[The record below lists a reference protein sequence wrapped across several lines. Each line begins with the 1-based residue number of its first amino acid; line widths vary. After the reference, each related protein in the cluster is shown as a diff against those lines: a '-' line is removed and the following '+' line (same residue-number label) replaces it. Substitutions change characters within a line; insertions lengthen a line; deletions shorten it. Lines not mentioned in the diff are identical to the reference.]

1 MTLANCPMRISLP
14 DPLKSKVSL
23 SFTIKKVYETLN
35 QLILLFILQFSL
47 HSLFQ
52 LFFPQNTLQHMA
64 KANILTICHGVLRVY
79 RESHS
84 AIDANDLWNLGG
96 EKKKET
102 MYGHR
107 FCLAV
112 INCNV
117 CRTTALLR
125 RFKFTLAKGI
135 YSILQLIRLS
145 GN

>member
-52 LFFPQNTLQHMA
+52 LFFSQNTLQHMA

-84 AIDANDLWNLGG
+84 AIDANDL
-96 EKKKET
+96 
-102 MYGHR
+102 
-107 FCLAV
+107 
-112 INCNV
+112 
-117 CRTTALLR
+117 
-125 RFKFTLAKGI
+125 
-135 YSILQLIRLS
+135 
-145 GN
+145 

>member
-52 LFFPQNTLQHMA
+52 LFSPQNTLQHMA

-84 AIDANDLWNLGG
+84 AIDANDL
-96 EKKKET
+96 
-102 MYGHR
+102 
-107 FCLAV
+107 
-112 INCNV
+112 
-117 CRTTALLR
+117 
-125 RFKFTLAKGI
+125 
-135 YSILQLIRLS
+135 
-145 GN
+145 

>member
-35 QLILLFILQFSL
+35 QLILLFIVQFSL

-52 LFFPQNTLQHMA
+52 LFFPPQNTLQHTA

-84 AIDANDLWNLGG
+84 ATDANDL
-96 EKKKET
+96 
-102 MYGHR
+102 
-107 FCLAV
+107 
-112 INCNV
+112 
-117 CRTTALLR
+117 
-125 RFKFTLAKGI
+125 
-135 YSILQLIRLS
+135 
-145 GN
+145 

>member
-35 QLILLFILQFSL
+35 QLILLFIVQFSL

-52 LFFPQNTLQHMA
+52 LSPPPQNTLQHMA

-96 EKKKET
+96 KKRE
-102 MYGHR
+102 R
-107 FCLAV
+107 
-112 INCNV
+112 NNV
-117 CRTTALLR
+117 WTQVLFGCDKL
-125 RFKFTLAKGI
+125 
-135 YSILQLIRLS
+135 
-145 GN
+145 

>member
-84 AIDANDLWNLGG
+84 AIDANDLGG
-96 EKKKET
+96 EKRKKQCMDT
-102 MYGHR
+102 G
-107 FCLAV
+107 FVWLW
-112 INCNV
+112 
-117 CRTTALLR
+117 
-125 RFKFTLAKGI
+125 
-135 YSILQLIRLS
+135 
-145 GN
+145 